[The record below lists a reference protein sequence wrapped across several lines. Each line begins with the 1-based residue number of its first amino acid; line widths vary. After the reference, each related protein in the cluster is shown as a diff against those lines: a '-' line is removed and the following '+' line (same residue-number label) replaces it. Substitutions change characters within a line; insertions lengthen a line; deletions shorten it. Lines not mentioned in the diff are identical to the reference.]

1 MSTPSLP
8 KEIRATIHE
17 DAIQKVSR
25 FFNATTAEC
34 LNELLQNSRRSGATR
49 VDITFQDSTVTVTDD
64 GRGVQNPEALQPA
77 HRVPNPPVDL
87 SGLPGRFRQQLRPR
101 FRASGPDNNPPTSP
115 QHPFPG
121 PVARFSGL
129 PGARAVWTPPV
140 PVHRPCGPPQAKVHG
155 SPLAHHRRPKGKK
168 KAGPPGPRSNRQPQS
183 PATGR

>member
-77 HRVPNPPVDL
+77 HRVHNPPVGP
-87 SGLPGRFRQQLRPR
+87 SALPGRFRQQLRPPV
-101 FRASGPDNNPPTSP
+101 SG
-115 QHPFPG
+115 Q
-121 PVARFSGL
+121 
-129 PGARAVWTPPV
+129 W
-140 PVHRPCGPPQAKVHG
+140 
-155 SPLAHHRRPKGKK
+155 
-168 KAGPPGPRSNRQPQS
+168 PR
-183 PATGR
+183 